1 MAQVTVYMDDETMG
15 RLRAA
20 AEGAGLSVSAWL
32 ARLVRNETRDTWSA
46 EVRALAGSWKDMPLA
61 EELREA
67 EPSDVPRE
75 PF

>member
-1 MAQVTVYMDDETMG
+1 MAQVTVYMDDETLG

-20 AEGAGLSVSAWL
+20 AEEAGLSVSAWL
-32 ARLVRNETRDTWSA
+32 ARQVRDETRGAWSA

-61 EELREA
+61 EELRGT